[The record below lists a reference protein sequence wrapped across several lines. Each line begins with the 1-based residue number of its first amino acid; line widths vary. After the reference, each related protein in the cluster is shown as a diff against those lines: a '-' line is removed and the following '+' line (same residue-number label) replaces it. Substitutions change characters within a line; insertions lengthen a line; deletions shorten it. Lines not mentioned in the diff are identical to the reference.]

1 MSMKKNALLVAT
13 AIVLT
18 PATSALAQD
27 TTTDIGAADTRDE
40 DDGNGEWGWLGL
52 LGLAGLLGLK
62 RRDRDDHRN
71 HNSNTT
77 SNRH

>member
-1 MSMKKNALLVAT
+1 MTSKNALLLA
-13 AIVLT
+13 AALVLT

-27 TTTDIGAADTRDE
+27 TAATTDIGATDTRDE

-71 HNSNTT
+71 TT
-77 SNRH
+77 TTASRH